1 MDKVT
6 GRWMLFTHARYK
18 FLALAALVVAMS
30 TLTIATAQATA
41 LTTALCGI
49 ITQVQEVIFF
59 IALAL
64 MIIGGS
70 LYAAAHMLPAQ
81 QRGAL
86 QGYGMG
92 MIIGGVVGVILV
104 LVAPY
109 VLNMILT
116 NSAASGSGVS
126 LANCGIFAV

>member
-1 MDKVT
+1 MSDIVKGSVALLA
-6 GRWMLFTHARYK
+6 GHSRILVLLAVAGAMLS
-18 FLALAALVVAMS
+18 VPVA
-30 TLTIATAQATA
+30 AQATA

-49 ITQVQEVIFF
+49 VTQVQEVIFF